1 MITSDSWECPKC
13 QTLNASGTNCYSCGE
28 PRPGLAAAPA
38 ETAAPVAPSAEAAV
52 AAVAAEV
59 AELAPAVGAGWA
71 PSPAIEPDPAELDT
85 EPHPCWCNLVK
96 GDHDVR
102 DHPAVADAGSDLLAE
117 EEADAHLDQLEIDL
131 GQVSSNWTATSVERS
146 YDSGDDGE
154 QEYEDEAMIFEEH
167 GYSKLVERPN
177 HTINATFTLGSGQP

>member
-1 MITSDSWECPKC
+1 MNTSDSWECPKC

-28 PRPGLAAAPA
+28 PRPGAAAAPA
-38 ETAAPVAPSAEAAV
+38 VTAAPVAEVGPSV
-52 AAVAAEV
+52 AA
-59 AELAPAVGAGWA
+59 GWE
-71 PSPAIEPDPAELDT
+71 PSPAIEPEPAELDT

-131 GQVSSNWTATSVERS
+131 GQVSINWTATSVERS
-146 YDSGDDGE
+146 YGSGDDGE

-167 GYSKLVERPN
+167 GYSKLVERPYN
-177 HTINATFTLGSGQP
+177 AINATFTLGTGRS